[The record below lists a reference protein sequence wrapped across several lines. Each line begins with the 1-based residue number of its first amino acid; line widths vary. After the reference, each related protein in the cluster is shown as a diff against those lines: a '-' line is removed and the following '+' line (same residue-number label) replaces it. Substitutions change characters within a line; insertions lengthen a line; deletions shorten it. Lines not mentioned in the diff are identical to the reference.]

1 MLKKKVESLIFEVPF
16 FPLGIIFPKEKG
28 IKLPKKHVL
37 NCLTRKFNEGTLSK
51 SNVLSTI
58 KFLKRKYLK

>member
-16 FPLGIIFPKEKG
+16 SPLGIISPKEKG
-28 IKLPKKHVL
+28 IKLPKKQVF
-37 NCLTRKFNEGTLSK
+37 NSLTRKFNEGTLSK